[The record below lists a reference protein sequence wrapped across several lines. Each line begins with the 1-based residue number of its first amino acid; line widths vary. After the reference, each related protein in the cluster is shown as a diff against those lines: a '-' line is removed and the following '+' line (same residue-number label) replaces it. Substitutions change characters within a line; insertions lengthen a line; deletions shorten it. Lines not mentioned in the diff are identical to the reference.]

1 LSQELDRMLR
11 RVLARSLPESLLEQA
26 IAKEIAR
33 LLNEPDAA
41 PDMPPLPGA
50 GRLPANTFAAAI
62 ETAHRA
68 LGERRFAAAI
78 AAVRSAAEAQEARRR
93 LAAAVAE
100 RSTVAAERERRVRE
114 IGLAPSV
121 NLPALRIL
129 DRLLALSAKLLTGQ
143 EALKASVVARLARQ
157 LMERLFARQSGPGA
171 ELEAR
176 LERLARV
183 GGTPAAAE
191 RLAQARDLALQG
203 YANLA
208 SHLADE
214 LELEAA
220 ARRAAAVAGG
230 ARQWRN
236 RVVAD
241 LAAMAAEADA
251 LRSRLKQIAAPGG
264 DT

>member
-1 LSQELDRMLR
+1 MLR
-11 RVLARSLPESLLEQA
+11 RVLARALPESLLEQA
-26 IAKEIAR
+26 VAREIAR

-41 PDMPPLPGA
+41 PDLPSPPGA
-50 GRLPANTFAAAI
+50 GSLSASAFAAAI
-62 ETAHRA
+62 ESAHRA

-78 AAVRSAAEAQEARRR
+78 AAVRRAAECRAARRQ

-100 RSTVAAERERRVRE
+100 RAAVAAERERWVRE
-114 IGLAPSV
+114 LGLAPSV
-121 NLPALRIL
+121 DLPALRIF
-129 DRLLALSAKLLTGQ
+129 DRLLALSTKLLAGQ
-143 EALKASVVARLARQ
+143 EALKASVVARLARH
-157 LMERLFARQSGPGA
+157 LMERLFARQSGPDAGLA
-171 ELEAR
+171 AR
-176 LERLARV
+176 LERLARA
-183 GGTPAAAE
+183 GGSAAAAE

-236 RVVAD
+236 RIVAD

-251 LRSRLKQIAAPGG
+251 LRGRLERSVASGG
-264 DT
+264 NDR